1 MMYIFYM
8 KSLKKKPIQIYIEPQ
23 QDHVLEAL
31 SKRKG
36 ISKAGIIRE
45 SLKRFLREVPVEED
59 PAMGLIGLGN
69 SGKRDLSDQH
79 DKYIYKYA
87 RSKKK

>member
-1 MMYIFYM
+1 M

-36 ISKAGIIRE
+36 ISKAEIIRN
-45 SLKRFLREVPVEED
+45 SLERFLREVPVEED
-59 PAMGLIGLGN
+59 PAMSLIGLGS

-79 DKYIYKYA
+79 DQYLVRYGRI
-87 RSKKK
+87 KKK